1 MRAMD
6 IQKMQSILMARGIRV
21 LDDDPVFLLV
31 ALNEV
36 LLEEMTK
43 KHQQTFND
51 VDEKVVGK
59 LSAIVTQTV
68 SQIAGKEA
76 EARTATAITKKVMWM
91 VGGGLAGIAMFS
103 LGMSYGAVY
112 TTWTTPAWIERGKLL
127 SVLSSALL
135 KTPIG
140 GVGLIV
146 IALTLTFLQKT
157 LTDIIAEDNNEEI
170 KPIMKFF
177 VYVFAAVFAATG
189 LWISFL
195 VVFK

>member
-1 MRAMD
+1 MD
-6 IQKMQSILMARGIRV
+6 IQKLQSILMARGIRV
-21 LDDDPVFLLV
+21 FDDDPVFILV

-43 KHQQTFND
+43 KHQQTFNE
-51 VDEKVVGK
+51 VDERVVGK

-76 EARTATAITKKVMWM
+76 EARAATAITKMVMWM

-112 TTWTTPAWIERGKLL
+112 TTWTTPAWIERGGLS

-140 GVGLIV
+140 GIGFIV
-146 IALTLTFLQKT
+146 IALTLVFLQKA
-157 LTDIIAEDNNEEI
+157 LANIIAEDNNEEI
-170 KPIMKFF
+170 KPVMKSF
-177 VYVFAAVFAATG
+177 VYAFAAAFAATG